1 MNSGRI
7 RIGKVSLRLRGV
19 TRQEA
24 QQRAGSIA
32 REIAGAVAR
41 EAALKTPGKAEIG
54 QLSVRLR
61 PGTGAAD
68 IAGQIRNQWSRE

>member
-1 MNSGRI
+1 MNSGGI

-41 EAALKTPGKAEIG
+41 EAARKTPGKAEID

-61 PGTGAAD
+61 TGAGAPD
-68 IAGQIRNQWSRE
+68 ITEQIRNQWSRE